1 MASIRVALAQLNFR
15 VGDFKTNV
23 ALIADA
29 YERAVEEQADVVVYS
44 ELAVCGYPPEDLL
57 LKQQFLDDARAA
69 VEEIAANTSNT
80 VAVVG
85 FPEVEGECLYNSAA
99 ICYQGNIKG
108 IYRKQLLP
116 NYSVFDEKRYFTPG
130 ASAGPIIKIGS
141 ANIGVSICEDLWFDE
156 GPLDDQVSSG
166 VGLAISLNASPYQR
180 GKDSDRASTVIER
193 VSRHEIPVVYVNQV
207 GGQDELIFDGSSF
220 VADSRGELVARLPQ
234 FEEMV
239 HLVDLEVEVS
249 DCGELPVIVASPSQ
263 ESKNLIPEMSVSKE
277 EEEETAEVWKALV
290 LATRDY
296 VNKNGFDEVVIG
308 LSGGV
313 DSSLVAAIAV
323 DALGSGRV
331 HGVSMPSRY
340 SSQGSK
346 DDAAELA
353 KNFNIDFETIPIE
366 PGYTALTN
374 MLEPVF
380 EGHQSD
386 LTEENLQSRLR
397 GILLMAMSNKKGWLV
412 LTTGNKSETSV
423 GYSTLYGDTAGGF
436 AVIKDCP
443 KLLVYE
449 LCRWRNKQTS
459 SGWIPEASITKPP
472 SAELR
477 PDQTDDQSL
486 PPYEVLDPLL
496 EAYVE
501 RDKTAG
507 ELISLGYDPEIVKR
521 ITGLVDLAEY
531 KRRQSPPGP
540 RISTKAFGKDRRL
553 PITNRYR

>member
-15 VGDFKTNV
+15 VGDFETNV
-23 ALIADA
+23 ELISEA
-29 YERAVEEQADVVVYS
+29 YERAVEQQADLVVYS

-57 LKQQFLDDARAA
+57 LKQQFLDDARSA
-69 VEEIAANTSNT
+69 VEQIAAKTSNT

-85 FPEVEGECLYNSAA
+85 FPELESDCLYNSAA
-99 ICYQGNIKG
+99 ICYQGSVKG

-130 ASAGPIIKIGS
+130 ASAGPIIEIAGV
-141 ANIGVSICEDLWFDE
+141 NIGVSICEDLWFDE
-156 GPLDDQVSSG
+156 GPIDDQVSSG
-166 VGLAISLNASPYQR
+166 IGLVISLNASPYQR
-180 GKDSDRASTVIER
+180 GKDLDRASTVIER
-193 VSRHEIPVVYVNQV
+193 VTRHKIPVVYVNQV

-220 VADSRGELVARLPQ
+220 VADSRGQLVARLPQ
-234 FEEMV
+234 FEEMIHV
-239 HLVDLEVEVS
+239 VDLEVEDS

-263 ESKNLIPEMSVSKE
+263 EPKNLIPEMSVSK

-366 PGYTALTN
+366 SGYSALTN

-386 LTEENLQSRLR
+386 LTEENLQSRIR

-459 SGWIPEASITKPP
+459 SAWIPEASITKPP

>member
-15 VGDFKTNV
+15 VGDFETNV
-23 ALIADA
+23 ELISEA
-29 YERAVEEQADVVVYS
+29 YERAVEQQADLVVYS

-69 VEEIAANTSNT
+69 VEQIAAKTSNT

-85 FPEVEGECLYNSAA
+85 FPELESHCLYNSAA
-99 ICYQGNIKG
+99 ICYQGSVKG

-130 ASAGPIIKIGS
+130 ASAGPIIEIAGV
-141 ANIGVSICEDLWFDE
+141 NIGVSICEDLWFDE
-156 GPLDDQVSSG
+156 GPIDDQVSSG
-166 VGLAISLNASPYQR
+166 IGLVISLNASPYQR
-180 GKDSDRASTVIER
+180 GKDLDRASTVIER
-193 VSRHEIPVVYVNQV
+193 VTRHKIPVVYVNQV

-220 VADSRGELVARLPQ
+220 VADSRGQLVARLPQ
-234 FEEMV
+234 FEEMIHV
-239 HLVDLEVEVS
+239 VDLEVEDS

-263 ESKNLIPEMSVSKE
+263 EPKNLIPEMSVSK

-366 PGYTALTN
+366 SGYTALTN

-386 LTEENLQSRLR
+386 LTEENLQSRIR

>member
-1 MASIRVALAQLNFR
+1 MASIRVALAQLNFCL
-15 VGDFKTNV
+15 GDFESNV
-23 ALIADA
+23 ASITEA
-29 YERAVEEQADVVVYS
+29 YDRALEREADVVVFS

-57 LKQQFLDDARAA
+57 LKQRFLEDACAA
-69 VEEIAANTSNT
+69 LEDVAAHTSNA

-85 FPEVEGECLYNSAA
+85 FPEQDGERIYNSAA
-99 ICYQGNIKG
+99 VCHQGAVTG

-130 ASAGPIIKIGS
+130 VSAGPIFQI
-141 ANIGVSICEDLWFDE
+141 AGVMVGISICEDQWFDE
-156 GPLDDQVSSG
+156 GPLNDQIASG

-180 GKDSDRASTVIER
+180 GKDAARASTVIER
-193 VSRHEIPVVYVNQV
+193 VTSHKIPVVYVNQV

-220 VADSRGELVARLPQ
+220 VANSEGELIARLPQ
-234 FEEMV
+234 FEEAV
-239 HLVDLEVEVS
+239 QIVDLDVDECDS
-249 DCGELPVIVASPSQ
+249 GELPVIVT
-263 ESKNLIPEMSVSKE
+263 SKKQKKKGEIAEPVVAEVDDPI
-277 EEEETAEVWKALV
+277 AEVWNALV

-296 VNKNGFDEVVIG
+296 VNKNGFSEVVIG

-323 DALGSGRV
+323 DALGPERV

-340 SSQGSK
+340 SSQGSE

-353 KNFNIDFETIPIE
+353 RNFGIDFQTIPIE
-366 PGYTALTN
+366 AGYTALTD
-374 MLEPVF
+374 MLESVF
-380 EGHQSD
+380 RGHSAD

-449 LCRWRNKQTS
+449 LCRWRNTQTTS
-459 SGWIPEASITKPP
+459 PWIPEASITKPP

-486 PPYEVLDPLL
+486 PPYELLDPLL

-501 RDKTAG
+501 QDRSAA
-507 ELISLGYDPEIVKR
+507 ELVAEGYDPEIVQQ
-521 ITGLVDLAEY
+521 ITRLVDLAEY

-540 RISTKAFGKDRRL
+540 RISMKAFGKDRRL

>member
-15 VGDFKTNV
+15 VGDFETNV
-23 ALIADA
+23 ELISEA
-29 YERAVEEQADVVVYS
+29 YERAVEQQADLVVYS

-69 VEEIAANTSNT
+69 VDQIAARTSNA

-85 FPEVEGECLYNSAA
+85 FPELESDCLYNSAA
-99 ICYQGNIKG
+99 ICYQGSVKG

-130 ASAGPIIKIGS
+130 ASAGPIIEIAGV
-141 ANIGVSICEDLWFDE
+141 NIGVSICEDLWFDE

-166 VGLAISLNASPYQR
+166 IGLVISLNASPYQR

-193 VSRHEIPVVYVNQV
+193 VTRHKIPVVYVNQV

-220 VADSRGELVARLPQ
+220 VADSRGQLVARLPQ
-234 FEEMV
+234 FEEMIHV
-239 HLVDLEVEVS
+239 VDLEVEDS

-263 ESKNLIPEMSVSKE
+263 EPKNLIPEMSVSK

-366 PGYTALTN
+366 SGYTALTN

-386 LTEENLQSRLR
+386 LTEENLQSRIR

-459 SGWIPEASITKPP
+459 SAWIPEASITKPP

>member
-15 VGDFKTNV
+15 LGDFESNV
-23 ALIADA
+23 AAITEA
-29 YERAVEEQADVVVYS
+29 YDQSLEREADVVVYS

-57 LKQQFLDDARAA
+57 LKQRFLEDARSAL
-69 VEEIAANTSNT
+69 EDIAAHTSDA

-85 FPEVEGECLYNSAA
+85 FPEQEGQHIYNSAA
-99 ICYQGNIKG
+99 VCHRGAVKG
-108 IYRKQLLP
+108 VYRKQLLP

-130 ASAGPIIKIGS
+130 TSAGPIVQI
-141 ANIGVSICEDLWFDE
+141 AGVMVGISICEDQWFDE
-156 GPLDDQVSSG
+156 GPLNDQTSSG
-166 VGLAISLNASPYQR
+166 VGLSISLNASPYQR
-180 GKDSDRASTVIER
+180 GKDAARASTVIER
-193 VSRHEIPVVYVNQV
+193 VTSHKIPVVYVNQV

-220 VADSRGELVARLPQ
+220 VANSEGELVARLPQ
-234 FEEMV
+234 FEEAV
-239 HLVDLEVEVS
+239 QLVDLDIDESSV
-249 DCGELPVIVASPSQ
+249 DGLPVIVTSTEQKTKGAIAEPVVV
-263 ESKNLIPEMSVSKE
+263 EGDEAI
-277 EEEETAEVWKALV
+277 AEVWNALV

-296 VNKNGFDEVVIG
+296 VNKNGFSEVVVG

-323 DALGSGRV
+323 DALGPERV

-340 SSQGSK
+340 SSQGSE

-353 KNFNIDFETIPIE
+353 RNFGIDFQTIPIE
-366 PGYTALTN
+366 AGYTALTN

-380 EGHQSD
+380 SGHSPD

-449 LCRWRNKQTS
+449 LCRWRNGQTAS
-459 SGWIPEASITKPP
+459 SWIPEASISKPP

-486 PPYEVLDPLL
+486 PPYELLDPLL

-501 RDKTAG
+501 QDRSAA
-507 ELISLGYDPEIVKR
+507 ELVAEGYDPEIVEQ
-521 ITGLVDLAEY
+521 ITRLVDLAEY

-540 RISTKAFGKDRRL
+540 RISAKAFGKDRRL

>member
-15 VGDFKTNV
+15 VGDFETNV
-23 ALIADA
+23 ELISEA
-29 YERAVEEQADVVVYS
+29 YERAVEQQADLVVYS

-69 VEEIAANTSNT
+69 VDQIAARTSNA

-85 FPEVEGECLYNSAA
+85 FPELEGDCLYNSAA
-99 ICYQGNIKG
+99 ICYQGSVKG

-130 ASAGPIIKIGS
+130 ASAGPIIEIAGV
-141 ANIGVSICEDLWFDE
+141 NIGVSICEDLWFDE
-156 GPLDDQVSSG
+156 GPIDDQVSSG
-166 VGLAISLNASPYQR
+166 IGLVISLNASPYQR
-180 GKDSDRASTVIER
+180 GKDLDRASTVIER
-193 VSRHEIPVVYVNQV
+193 VTRHKIPVVYVNQV

-220 VADSRGELVARLPQ
+220 VADSRGQLVARLPQ
-234 FEEMV
+234 FEEMIHV
-239 HLVDLEVEVS
+239 VDLEVEDS

-263 ESKNLIPEMSVSKE
+263 EPKNLIPEMSVSK

>member
-1 MASIRVALAQLNFR
+1 MASIRVALAQLNFCL
-15 VGDFKTNV
+15 GDFESNV
-23 ALIADA
+23 ASITEA
-29 YERAVEEQADVVVYS
+29 YDRALEREADVVVFS

-57 LKQQFLDDARAA
+57 LKQRFLEDARSALEDVAA
-69 VEEIAANTSNT
+69 HTSNA

-85 FPEVEGECLYNSAA
+85 FPEQDGERIYNSAA
-99 ICYQGNIKG
+99 VCHQGAVTG

-130 ASAGPIIKIGS
+130 VSAGPIFQI
-141 ANIGVSICEDLWFDE
+141 AGVMVGISICEDQWFDE
-156 GPLDDQVSSG
+156 GPLNDQIASG

-180 GKDSDRASTVIER
+180 GKDAARASTVIER
-193 VSRHEIPVVYVNQV
+193 VTSHKIPVVYVNQV

-220 VADSRGELVARLPQ
+220 VANSEGELIARLPQ
-234 FEEMV
+234 FEEAV
-239 HLVDLEVEVS
+239 QIVDLDVDECDS
-249 DCGELPVIVASPSQ
+249 GELPVIVT
-263 ESKNLIPEMSVSKE
+263 SKKQKKKGEIAEPVVAEVDDPI
-277 EEEETAEVWKALV
+277 AEVWNALV

-296 VNKNGFDEVVIG
+296 VNKNGFSEVVIG

-323 DALGSGRV
+323 DALGPERV
-331 HGVSMPSRY
+331 HGVSMASRY
-340 SSQGSK
+340 SSQGSE

-353 KNFNIDFETIPIE
+353 RNFGSDFQTIPIE
-366 PGYTALTN
+366 AGYTALTD
-374 MLEPVF
+374 MLESVF
-380 EGHQSD
+380 RGHSAD

-449 LCRWRNKQTS
+449 LCRWRNTQTTS
-459 SGWIPEASITKPP
+459 PWIPEASITKPP

-486 PPYEVLDPLL
+486 PPYELLDPLL

-501 RDKTAG
+501 QDRSAA
-507 ELISLGYDPEIVKR
+507 ELVAEGYDPEIVQQ
-521 ITGLVDLAEY
+521 ITRLVDLAEY

-540 RISTKAFGKDRRL
+540 RISMKAFGKDRRL

>member
-1 MASIRVALAQLNFR
+1 MASIRVALAQLNFCL
-15 VGDFKTNV
+15 GDFESNV
-23 ALIADA
+23 ASITEA
-29 YERAVEEQADVVVYS
+29 YDRALEREADVVVFS

-57 LKQQFLDDARAA
+57 LKQRFLEDARSALEDVAA
-69 VEEIAANTSNT
+69 HTSNA

-85 FPEVEGECLYNSAA
+85 FPEQDGERIYNSAA
-99 ICYQGNIKG
+99 VCHQGAVTG

-130 ASAGPIIKIGS
+130 VSAGPIFQI
-141 ANIGVSICEDLWFDE
+141 AGVMVGISICEDQWFDE
-156 GPLDDQVSSG
+156 GPLNDQIASG

-180 GKDSDRASTVIER
+180 GKDAARASTVIER
-193 VSRHEIPVVYVNQV
+193 VTSHKIPVVYVNQV

-220 VADSRGELVARLPQ
+220 VANSEGELIARLPQ
-234 FEEMV
+234 FEEAV
-239 HLVDLEVEVS
+239 QIVDLDVDECDS
-249 DCGELPVIVASPSQ
+249 GELPVIVT
-263 ESKNLIPEMSVSKE
+263 SKKQKKKGEIAEPVVAEVDDPI
-277 EEEETAEVWKALV
+277 AEVWNALV

-296 VNKNGFDEVVIG
+296 VNKNGFSEVVIG

-323 DALGSGRV
+323 DALGPERV

-340 SSQGSK
+340 SSQGSE

-353 KNFNIDFETIPIE
+353 RNFGIDFQTIPIE
-366 PGYTALTN
+366 AGYTALTD
-374 MLEPVF
+374 MLESVF
-380 EGHQSD
+380 RGHSAD

-449 LCRWRNKQTS
+449 LCRWRNTQTTS
-459 SGWIPEASITKPP
+459 PWIPEASITKPP

-486 PPYEVLDPLL
+486 PPYELLDPLL

-501 RDKTAG
+501 QDRSAA
-507 ELISLGYDPEIVKR
+507 ELVAEGYEPEIVQQ
-521 ITGLVDLAEY
+521 ITRLVDLAEY

-540 RISTKAFGKDRRL
+540 RISMKAFGKDRRL

>member
-15 VGDFKTNV
+15 VGDFETNV
-23 ALIADA
+23 ELISEA
-29 YERAVEEQADVVVYS
+29 YERAVEQQADLVVYS

-69 VEEIAANTSNT
+69 VDQIAARTSNA

-85 FPEVEGECLYNSAA
+85 FPELESDCLYNSAA
-99 ICYQGNIKG
+99 ICYQGSVKG

-130 ASAGPIIKIGS
+130 ASAGPIIEIAGV
-141 ANIGVSICEDLWFDE
+141 NIGVSICEDLWFDE
-156 GPLDDQVSSG
+156 GPIDDQVSSG
-166 VGLAISLNASPYQR
+166 IGLVISLNASPYQR

-193 VSRHEIPVVYVNQV
+193 VTRHKIPVVYVNQV

-220 VADSRGELVARLPQ
+220 VADSRGQLVARLPQ
-234 FEEMV
+234 FEEMIHV
-239 HLVDLEVEVS
+239 VDLEVEDS

-263 ESKNLIPEMSVSKE
+263 EPKNLIPEMSVSK

-366 PGYTALTN
+366 SGYSALTN

-386 LTEENLQSRLR
+386 LTEENLQSRIR

>member
-1 MASIRVALAQLNFR
+1 MASIRVALAQLNFCL
-15 VGDFKTNV
+15 GDFESNV
-23 ALIADA
+23 ASITEA
-29 YERAVEEQADVVVYS
+29 YDRALEREADVVVFS

-57 LKQQFLDDARAA
+57 LKQRFLEDACAA
-69 VEEIAANTSNT
+69 LEDVAAHTSNA

-85 FPEVEGECLYNSAA
+85 FPEQDGDRIYNSAA
-99 ICYQGNIKG
+99 VCHQGAVTG

-130 ASAGPIIKIGS
+130 VSAGPIFQI
-141 ANIGVSICEDLWFDE
+141 AGVMVGISICEDQWFDE
-156 GPLDDQVSSG
+156 GPLNDQIASG

-180 GKDSDRASTVIER
+180 GKDAARASTVIER
-193 VSRHEIPVVYVNQV
+193 VTSHKIPVVYVNQV

-220 VADSRGELVARLPQ
+220 VANSEGELIARLPQ
-234 FEEMV
+234 FEEAV
-239 HLVDLEVEVS
+239 QIVDLDVDECDS
-249 DCGELPVIVASPSQ
+249 GELPVIVT
-263 ESKNLIPEMSVSKE
+263 SKKQKKKGEIAEPVVAEVDDPI
-277 EEEETAEVWKALV
+277 AEVWNALV

-296 VNKNGFDEVVIG
+296 VNKNGFSEVVIG

-323 DALGSGRV
+323 DALGPERV

-340 SSQGSK
+340 SSQGSE

-353 KNFNIDFETIPIE
+353 RNFGIDFQTIPIE
-366 PGYTALTN
+366 AGYTALTD
-374 MLEPVF
+374 MLESVF
-380 EGHQSD
+380 RGHSAD

-449 LCRWRNKQTS
+449 LCRWRNTQTTS
-459 SGWIPEASITKPP
+459 PWIPEASITKPP

-486 PPYEVLDPLL
+486 PPYELLDPLL

-501 RDKTAG
+501 QDRSAA
-507 ELISLGYDPEIVKR
+507 ELVAEGYDPEIVQQ
-521 ITGLVDLAEY
+521 ITRLVDLAEY

-540 RISTKAFGKDRRL
+540 RISMKAFGKDRRL

>member
-1 MASIRVALAQLNFR
+1 MASIRVALAQLNFCL
-15 VGDFKTNV
+15 GDFESNV
-23 ALIADA
+23 ASITEA
-29 YERAVEEQADVVVYS
+29 YDRALEREADVVVFS

-57 LKQQFLDDARAA
+57 LKQRFLADARAA
-69 VEEIAANTSNT
+69 LEDVAAHTSNA

-85 FPEVEGECLYNSAA
+85 FPEQDGERIYNSAA
-99 ICYQGNIKG
+99 VCHQGAVTG

-130 ASAGPIIKIGS
+130 VSAGPIFQI
-141 ANIGVSICEDLWFDE
+141 AGVMVGISICEDQWFDE
-156 GPLDDQVSSG
+156 GPLNDQIASG

-180 GKDSDRASTVIER
+180 GKDAARASTVIER
-193 VSRHEIPVVYVNQV
+193 VTSHKIPVVYVNQV

-220 VADSRGELVARLPQ
+220 VANSEGELIARLPQ
-234 FEEMV
+234 FEEAV
-239 HLVDLEVEVS
+239 QIVDLDVDECDS
-249 DCGELPVIVASPSQ
+249 GELPVIVT
-263 ESKNLIPEMSVSKE
+263 SKKQKKKGEIAEPVVAEVDDPI
-277 EEEETAEVWKALV
+277 AEVWNALV

-296 VNKNGFDEVVIG
+296 VNKNGFSEVVIG

-323 DALGSGRV
+323 DALGPERV

-340 SSQGSK
+340 SSQGSE

-353 KNFNIDFETIPIE
+353 RNFGIDFQTIPIE
-366 PGYTALTN
+366 AGYTALTD
-374 MLEPVF
+374 MLESGF
-380 EGHQSD
+380 RGHSAD

-449 LCRWRNKQTS
+449 LCRWRNTQTTS
-459 SGWIPEASITKPP
+459 PWIPEASITKPP

-486 PPYEVLDPLL
+486 PPYELLDPLL

-501 RDKTAG
+501 QDRSAA
-507 ELISLGYDPEIVKR
+507 ELVAEGYDPEIVQQ
-521 ITGLVDLAEY
+521 ITRLVDLAEY

-540 RISTKAFGKDRRL
+540 RISMKAFGKDRRL

>member
-15 VGDFKTNV
+15 LGDFDSNV
-23 ALIADA
+23 ASITEA
-29 YERAVEEQADVVVYS
+29 YDQSLEREADVVVFS

-57 LKQQFLDDARAA
+57 LKQRFLEDARAA
-69 VEEIAANTSNT
+69 LEDIAARTSDA

-85 FPEVEGECLYNSAA
+85 FPEQEGQHIYNSAA
-99 ICYQGNIKG
+99 VCHQGAVKG

-116 NYSVFDEKRYFTPG
+116 NYSVFDEKRYFSPG
-130 ASAGPIIKIGS
+130 TSAGPIVQI
-141 ANIGVSICEDLWFDE
+141 AGVMVGISICEDQWFDE
-156 GPLDDQVSSG
+156 GPLNDQITSG

-180 GKDSDRASTVIER
+180 GKDADRASTIIER
-193 VSRHEIPVVYVNQV
+193 VTSHKIPVVYVNQV

-220 VADSRGELVARLPQ
+220 VANSQGELVARLPQ
-234 FEEMV
+234 FEEAV
-239 HLVDLEVEVS
+239 QLVDLDVDECSS
-249 DCGELPVIVASPSQ
+249 DGLPVIVTSTKQKTKSAIAEPVVV
-263 ESKNLIPEMSVSKE
+263 EGD
-277 EEEETAEVWKALV
+277 ETIAEVWNALV

-296 VNKNGFDEVVIG
+296 VNKNGFSEVVIG

-323 DALGSGRV
+323 DALGPERV

-340 SSQGSK
+340 SSRGSE

-353 KNFNIDFETIPIE
+353 GNFGIDFQTIPIE
-366 PGYTALTN
+366 AGYAALTS

-380 EGHQSD
+380 RGHSPD

-436 AVIKDCP
+436 AVLKDCP

-449 LCRWRNKQTS
+449 LCRWRNSQTTS
-459 SGWIPEASITKPP
+459 SWIPEASISKPP

-486 PPYEVLDPLL
+486 PPYELLDPLL

-501 RDKTAG
+501 QDRSAA
-507 ELISLGYDPEIVKR
+507 ELVAEGYDPEIVEQ
-521 ITGLVDLAEY
+521 ITRLVDLAEY

-540 RISTKAFGKDRRL
+540 RISAKAFGKDRRL

>member
-15 VGDFKTNV
+15 VGDFETNV
-23 ALIADA
+23 ELISEA
-29 YERAVEEQADVVVYS
+29 YERAVEQQADLVVYS

-57 LKQQFLDDARAA
+57 LKQQFLDDARSA
-69 VEEIAANTSNT
+69 VEQIAAKTSNT

-85 FPEVEGECLYNSAA
+85 FPELESDCLYNSAA
-99 ICYQGNIKG
+99 ICYQGSVKG

-130 ASAGPIIKIGS
+130 ASAGPIIEIAGV
-141 ANIGVSICEDLWFDE
+141 NIGVSICEDLWFDE
-156 GPLDDQVSSG
+156 GPIDDQVSSG
-166 VGLAISLNASPYQR
+166 IGLVISLNASPYQR
-180 GKDSDRASTVIER
+180 GKDLDRASTVIER
-193 VSRHEIPVVYVNQV
+193 VTRHKIPVVYVNQV

-220 VADSRGELVARLPQ
+220 VADSRGQLVARLPQ
-234 FEEMV
+234 FEEMIHV
-239 HLVDLEVEVS
+239 VDLEVEDS

-263 ESKNLIPEMSVSKE
+263 EPKNLIPEMSVSK

-459 SGWIPEASITKPP
+459 SAWIPEASITKPP

>member
-15 VGDFKTNV
+15 VGDFETNV
-23 ALIADA
+23 ELISEA
-29 YERAVEEQADVVVYS
+29 YERAVEQQADLVVYS

-57 LKQQFLDDARAA
+57 LKQQFLDDARSA
-69 VEEIAANTSNT
+69 VEQIAAKTSNT

-85 FPEVEGECLYNSAA
+85 FPELESDCLYNSAA
-99 ICYQGNIKG
+99 ICYQGSVKG

-130 ASAGPIIKIGS
+130 ASAGPIIEIAGV
-141 ANIGVSICEDLWFDE
+141 NIGVSICEDLWFDE
-156 GPLDDQVSSG
+156 GPIDDQVSSG
-166 VGLAISLNASPYQR
+166 IGLVISLNASPYQR

-193 VSRHEIPVVYVNQV
+193 VTRHKIPVVYVNQV

-220 VADSRGELVARLPQ
+220 VADSRGQLVARLPQ
-234 FEEMV
+234 FEEMIHV
-239 HLVDLEVEVS
+239 VDLEVEDS

-263 ESKNLIPEMSVSKE
+263 EPKNLIPEMSVSK

-366 PGYTALTN
+366 SGYTALTN

>member
-1 MASIRVALAQLNFR
+1 MASIRVALAQLNFCL
-15 VGDFKTNV
+15 GDFESNV
-23 ALIADA
+23 ASITEA
-29 YERAVEEQADVVVYS
+29 YDRALEREADVVVFS

-57 LKQQFLDDARAA
+57 LKQRFLEDARSALEDVAA
-69 VEEIAANTSNT
+69 HTSNA

-85 FPEVEGECLYNSAA
+85 FPEQDGERIYNSAA
-99 ICYQGNIKG
+99 VCHQGAVTG

-130 ASAGPIIKIGS
+130 VSAGPIFQI
-141 ANIGVSICEDLWFDE
+141 AGVMVGISICEDQWFDE
-156 GPLDDQVSSG
+156 GPLNDQIASG

-180 GKDSDRASTVIER
+180 GKDAARASTVIER
-193 VSRHEIPVVYVNQV
+193 VTSHKIPVVYVNQV

-220 VADSRGELVARLPQ
+220 VANSEGELIARLPQ
-234 FEEMV
+234 FEEAV
-239 HLVDLEVEVS
+239 QIVDLDVDECDS
-249 DCGELPVIVASPSQ
+249 GELPVIVT
-263 ESKNLIPEMSVSKE
+263 SKKQKKKGEIAEPVVAEVDDPI
-277 EEEETAEVWKALV
+277 AEVWNALV

-296 VNKNGFDEVVIG
+296 VNKNGFSEVVIG

-323 DALGSGRV
+323 DALGPERV

-340 SSQGSK
+340 SSQGSE

-353 KNFNIDFETIPIE
+353 RNFGIDFQTIPIE
-366 PGYTALTN
+366 AGYTALTD
-374 MLEPVF
+374 MLESVF
-380 EGHQSD
+380 RGHSAD

-449 LCRWRNKQTS
+449 LCRWRNTQTTS
-459 SGWIPEASITKPP
+459 LWIPEASITKPP

-477 PDQTDDQSL
+477 PDQTDDHSL
-486 PPYEVLDPLL
+486 PPYELLDPLL

-501 RDKTAG
+501 QDRSAA
-507 ELISLGYDPEIVKR
+507 ELVAEGYDPEIVQQ
-521 ITGLVDLAEY
+521 ITRLVDLAEY

-540 RISTKAFGKDRRL
+540 RISMKAFGKDRRL

>member
-15 VGDFKTNV
+15 LGDFDSNV
-23 ALIADA
+23 ASITEA
-29 YERAVEEQADVVVYS
+29 YDQSLEREADVVVFS

-57 LKQQFLDDARAA
+57 LKQRFLEDARAA
-69 VEEIAANTSNT
+69 LEDIAARTSDA

-85 FPEVEGECLYNSAA
+85 FPEQEGRDIYNSAA
-99 ICYQGNIKG
+99 VCHQGAVKG

-116 NYSVFDEKRYFTPG
+116 NYSVFDEKRYFSPG
-130 ASAGPIIKIGS
+130 TSAGPIVQI
-141 ANIGVSICEDLWFDE
+141 AGVMVGISICEDQWFDE
-156 GPLDDQVSSG
+156 GPLNDQITSG

-180 GKDSDRASTVIER
+180 GKDADRASTIIER
-193 VSRHEIPVVYVNQV
+193 VTSHKIPVVYVNQV

-220 VADSRGELVARLPQ
+220 VANSQGELVARLPQ
-234 FEEMV
+234 FEEAV
-239 HLVDLEVEVS
+239 QLVDLDVDECSS
-249 DCGELPVIVASPSQ
+249 DGLPVIVTSTKQKTKSA
-263 ESKNLIPEMSVSKE
+263 IPEPVVVE
-277 EEEETAEVWKALV
+277 GDETIAEVWNALV

-296 VNKNGFDEVVIG
+296 VNKNGFSEVVIG

-323 DALGSGRV
+323 DALGPERV

-340 SSQGSK
+340 SSRGSE

-353 KNFNIDFETIPIE
+353 GNFGIDFQTIPIE
-366 PGYTALTN
+366 AGYAALTS

-380 EGHQSD
+380 RGHSPD

-436 AVIKDCP
+436 AVLKDCP

-449 LCRWRNKQTS
+449 LCRWRNSQTTS
-459 SGWIPEASITKPP
+459 SWIPEASISKPP

-486 PPYEVLDPLL
+486 PPYELLDPLL

-501 RDKTAG
+501 QDRSAA
-507 ELISLGYDPEIVKR
+507 ELVAEGYDPEIVEQ
-521 ITGLVDLAEY
+521 ITRLVDLAEY

-540 RISTKAFGKDRRL
+540 RISAKAFGKDRRL

>member
-15 VGDFKTNV
+15 VGDFETNV
-23 ALIADA
+23 ELISEA
-29 YERAVEEQADVVVYS
+29 YERAVEQQADLVVYS
-44 ELAVCGYPPEDLL
+44 ELAVCGYPPEDLM

-69 VEEIAANTSNT
+69 VDQIAARTSNA

-85 FPEVEGECLYNSAA
+85 FPELESDCLYNSAD
-99 ICYQGNIKG
+99 ICYQGSVKG

-130 ASAGPIIKIGS
+130 ASAGPIIEIAGV
-141 ANIGVSICEDLWFDE
+141 NIGVSICEDLWFDE
-156 GPLDDQVSSG
+156 GPIDDQVSSG
-166 VGLAISLNASPYQR
+166 IGLVISLNASPYQR
-180 GKDSDRASTVIER
+180 GKDLDRASTVIER
-193 VSRHEIPVVYVNQV
+193 VTRHKIPVVYVNQV

-220 VADSRGELVARLPQ
+220 VADSRGQLVARLPQ
-234 FEEMV
+234 FEEMIHV
-239 HLVDLEVEVS
+239 VDLEVEDS

-263 ESKNLIPEMSVSKE
+263 EPKNLIPEMSVSK

-459 SGWIPEASITKPP
+459 SAWIPEASITKPP

>member
-1 MASIRVALAQLNFR
+1 MASIRVALAQLNFCL
-15 VGDFKTNV
+15 GDFESNV
-23 ALIADA
+23 ASITEA
-29 YERAVEEQADVVVYS
+29 YDRALEREADVVVFS

-57 LKQQFLDDARAA
+57 LKQRFLADARAA
-69 VEEIAANTSNT
+69 LEDVAAHTSNA

-85 FPEVEGECLYNSAA
+85 FPEQDGERIYNSAA
-99 ICYQGNIKG
+99 VCHQGAVTG

-130 ASAGPIIKIGS
+130 VSAGPIFQI
-141 ANIGVSICEDLWFDE
+141 AGVMVGISICEDQWFDE
-156 GPLDDQVSSG
+156 GPLNDQIASG

-180 GKDSDRASTVIER
+180 GKDAARASTVIER
-193 VSRHEIPVVYVNQV
+193 VTSHKIPVVYVNQV

-220 VADSRGELVARLPQ
+220 VANSEGELIARLPQ
-234 FEEMV
+234 FEEAV
-239 HLVDLEVEVS
+239 QIVDLDVDEFDS
-249 DCGELPVIVASPSQ
+249 GELSVIVT
-263 ESKNLIPEMSVSKE
+263 SKKQKKKGEIAEPVVAEVDDPI
-277 EEEETAEVWKALV
+277 AEVWNALV

-296 VNKNGFDEVVIG
+296 VNKNGFSEVVIG

-323 DALGSGRV
+323 DALGPERV

-340 SSQGSK
+340 SSQGSE

-353 KNFNIDFETIPIE
+353 RNFGIDFQTIPIE
-366 PGYTALTN
+366 AGYTALTD
-374 MLEPVF
+374 MLESVF
-380 EGHQSD
+380 RGHSAD

-449 LCRWRNKQTS
+449 LCRWRNTQTTS
-459 SGWIPEASITKPP
+459 PWIPEASITKPP

-486 PPYEVLDPLL
+486 PPYELLDPLL

-501 RDKTAG
+501 QDRSAA
-507 ELISLGYDPEIVKR
+507 ELVAEGYDPEIVQQ
-521 ITGLVDLAEY
+521 ITRLVDLAEY

-540 RISTKAFGKDRRL
+540 RISMKAFGKDRRL

>member
-15 VGDFKTNV
+15 VGDFETNV
-23 ALIADA
+23 ELISEA
-29 YERAVEEQADVVVYS
+29 YERAVEQQGDLVVYS

-57 LKQQFLDDARAA
+57 LKQQFLDDARSA
-69 VEEIAANTSNT
+69 VEQIAAKTSNT

-85 FPEVEGECLYNSAA
+85 FPELESDCLYNSAA
-99 ICYQGNIKG
+99 ICYQGSVKG

-130 ASAGPIIKIGS
+130 ASAGPIIEIAGV
-141 ANIGVSICEDLWFDE
+141 NIGVSICEDLWFDE

-166 VGLAISLNASPYQR
+166 IGLVISLNASPYQR

-193 VSRHEIPVVYVNQV
+193 VTRHKIPVVYVNQV

-220 VADSRGELVARLPQ
+220 VADSRGQLVARLPQ
-234 FEEMV
+234 FEEMIHV
-239 HLVDLEVEVS
+239 VDLEVEDS

-263 ESKNLIPEMSVSKE
+263 EPKNLIPEMSVSK

-366 PGYTALTN
+366 SGYTALTN

-386 LTEENLQSRLR
+386 LTEENLQSRIR

-459 SGWIPEASITKPP
+459 SAWIPEASITKPP

>member
-1 MASIRVALAQLNFR
+1 MASIRVALAQLNFCL
-15 VGDFKTNV
+15 GDFESNV
-23 ALIADA
+23 ASITEA
-29 YERAVEEQADVVVYS
+29 YDRALEREADVVVFS

-57 LKQQFLDDARAA
+57 LKQRFLEDACAA
-69 VEEIAANTSNT
+69 LEDVAAHTSNA

-85 FPEVEGECLYNSAA
+85 FPEQDGERIYNSAA
-99 ICYQGNIKG
+99 VCHQGAVTG

-130 ASAGPIIKIGS
+130 VSAGPIFQI
-141 ANIGVSICEDLWFDE
+141 AGVMVGISICEDQWFDE
-156 GPLDDQVSSG
+156 GPLNDQIASG

-180 GKDSDRASTVIER
+180 GKDAARASTVIER
-193 VSRHEIPVVYVNQV
+193 VTSHKIPVVYVNQV

-220 VADSRGELVARLPQ
+220 VANSEGELIARLPQ
-234 FEEMV
+234 FEEAV
-239 HLVDLEVEVS
+239 QIVDLDVDECDS
-249 DCGELPVIVASPSQ
+249 GELPVIVT
-263 ESKNLIPEMSVSKE
+263 SKKQKKKGEIAEPVVAEVDDPI
-277 EEEETAEVWKALV
+277 AEVWNALV

-296 VNKNGFDEVVIG
+296 VNKNGFSEVVIG

-323 DALGSGRV
+323 DALGPERV

-340 SSQGSK
+340 SSQGSE

-353 KNFNIDFETIPIE
+353 RNFGIDFQTIPIE
-366 PGYTALTN
+366 AGYTALTD
-374 MLEPVF
+374 MLESVF
-380 EGHQSD
+380 RGHSAD

-449 LCRWRNKQTS
+449 LCRWRNTQTTS
-459 SGWIPEASITKPP
+459 PWIPEASITKPP

-486 PPYEVLDPLL
+486 PPYELLDPLL

-501 RDKTAG
+501 QDRSAA
-507 ELISLGYDPEIVKR
+507 ELVAEGYDPEIVQQ
-521 ITGLVDLAEY
+521 ITRLVDLAEY

-540 RISTKAFGKDRRL
+540 RISMKASGKDRRL

>member
-15 VGDFKTNV
+15 VGDFETNV
-23 ALIADA
+23 ELISEA
-29 YERAVEEQADVVVYS
+29 YERAVEQQADLVVYS

-57 LKQQFLDDARAA
+57 LKQQFLDDARFA
-69 VEEIAANTSNT
+69 VEQIAAKTSNT

-85 FPEVEGECLYNSAA
+85 FPELESDCLYNSAA
-99 ICYQGNIKG
+99 ICYQGSVKG

-130 ASAGPIIKIGS
+130 ASAGPIIEIAGV
-141 ANIGVSICEDLWFDE
+141 NIGVSICEDLWFDE
-156 GPLDDQVSSG
+156 GPIDDQVSSG
-166 VGLAISLNASPYQR
+166 IGLVISLNASPYQR

-193 VSRHEIPVVYVNQV
+193 VTRHKIPVVYVNQV

-220 VADSRGELVARLPQ
+220 VADSRGQLVARLPQ
-234 FEEMV
+234 FEEMIHV
-239 HLVDLEVEVS
+239 VDLEVEDS

-263 ESKNLIPEMSVSKE
+263 EPKNLIPEMSVSK

-366 PGYTALTN
+366 SGYTALTN

-386 LTEENLQSRLR
+386 LTEENLQSRIR

-459 SGWIPEASITKPP
+459 SAWIPEASITKPP

>member
-1 MASIRVALAQLNFR
+1 MASIRVALAQLNFCL
-15 VGDFKTNV
+15 GDFESNV
-23 ALIADA
+23 ASITEA
-29 YERAVEEQADVVVYS
+29 YDRALEREADVVVFS

-57 LKQQFLDDARAA
+57 LKQRFLEDACAA
-69 VEEIAANTSNT
+69 LEDVAAHTSNA

-85 FPEVEGECLYNSAA
+85 FPEQDGERIYNSAA
-99 ICYQGNIKG
+99 VCHQGAVTG

-130 ASAGPIIKIGS
+130 VSAGPIFQI
-141 ANIGVSICEDLWFDE
+141 AGVMVGISICEDQWFDE
-156 GPLDDQVSSG
+156 GPLNDQIASG

-180 GKDSDRASTVIER
+180 GKDAARASTVIER
-193 VSRHEIPVVYVNQV
+193 VTSHKIPVVYVNQG

-220 VADSRGELVARLPQ
+220 VANSEGELIARLHQ
-234 FEEMV
+234 FEEAV
-239 HLVDLEVEVS
+239 QIVDLDVDECDS
-249 DCGELPVIVASPSQ
+249 GELPVIVT
-263 ESKNLIPEMSVSKE
+263 SKKQKKKGEIAEPVVAEVDDPI
-277 EEEETAEVWKALV
+277 AEVWNALV

-296 VNKNGFDEVVIG
+296 VNKNGFSEVVIG

-323 DALGSGRV
+323 DALGPERV

-340 SSQGSK
+340 SSQGSE

-353 KNFNIDFETIPIE
+353 RNFGIDFQTIPIE
-366 PGYTALTN
+366 AGYTALTD
-374 MLEPVF
+374 MLESVF
-380 EGHQSD
+380 RCHSAD

-449 LCRWRNKQTS
+449 LCRWRNTQTTS
-459 SGWIPEASITKPP
+459 PWIPEASITKPP

-486 PPYEVLDPLL
+486 PPYELLDPLL

-501 RDKTAG
+501 QDRSAA
-507 ELISLGYDPEIVKR
+507 ELVAEGYDPEIVQQ
-521 ITGLVDLAEY
+521 ITRLVDLAEY

-540 RISTKAFGKDRRL
+540 RISMKAFGKARRL

>member
-15 VGDFKTNV
+15 VGDFETNV
-23 ALIADA
+23 ELISEA
-29 YERAVEEQADVVVYS
+29 YERAVEQQADLVVYS

-57 LKQQFLDDARAA
+57 LKQQFLDDARSA
-69 VEEIAANTSNT
+69 VEQIAAKTSNT

-85 FPEVEGECLYNSAA
+85 FPELESDCLYNSAA
-99 ICYQGNIKG
+99 ICYQGSVKG

-130 ASAGPIIKIGS
+130 ASAGPIIEIAGV
-141 ANIGVSICEDLWFDE
+141 NIGVSICEDLWFDE
-156 GPLDDQVSSG
+156 GPIDDQVSSG
-166 VGLAISLNASPYQR
+166 IRLVISLNASPYQR

-193 VSRHEIPVVYVNQV
+193 VTRHKIPVVYVNQV

-220 VADSRGELVARLPQ
+220 VADSRGQLVARLPQ
-234 FEEMV
+234 FEEMIHV
-239 HLVDLEVEVS
+239 VDLEVEDS

-263 ESKNLIPEMSVSKE
+263 EPKNLIPEMSVSK

-386 LTEENLQSRLR
+386 LTEENLQSRIR

-459 SGWIPEASITKPP
+459 SAWIPEASITKPP

>member
-1 MASIRVALAQLNFR
+1 MASIRVALAQLNFCL
-15 VGDFKTNV
+15 GDFESNV
-23 ALIADA
+23 ASITEA
-29 YERAVEEQADVVVYS
+29 YDRALEREADVVVFS

-57 LKQQFLDDARAA
+57 LKQRFLEDACAA
-69 VEEIAANTSNT
+69 LEDVAAHTSNA

-85 FPEVEGECLYNSAA
+85 FPEQDGERIYNSAA
-99 ICYQGNIKG
+99 VCHQGAVTG

-130 ASAGPIIKIGS
+130 VSAGPIFQI
-141 ANIGVSICEDLWFDE
+141 AGVMVGISICEDQWFDE
-156 GPLDDQVSSG
+156 GPLNDQIASG

-180 GKDSDRASTVIER
+180 GKDAARASSVIER
-193 VSRHEIPVVYVNQV
+193 VTSHKIPVVYVNQV

-220 VADSRGELVARLPQ
+220 VANSEGELIARLPQ
-234 FEEMV
+234 FEEAV
-239 HLVDLEVEVS
+239 QIVDLDVDECGS
-249 DCGELPVIVASPSQ
+249 DELPVIVI
-263 ESKNLIPEMSVSKE
+263 SKKQKTKGEIE
-277 EEEETAEVWKALV
+277 EPVVAEADETIAEVWNALV

-296 VNKNGFDEVVIG
+296 VNKNGFSEVVIG

-323 DALGSGRV
+323 DALGPERV

-340 SSQGSK
+340 SSQGSE

-353 KNFNIDFETIPIE
+353 RNFGIDFQTIPIE
-366 PGYTALTN
+366 AGYTALTD
-374 MLEPVF
+374 MLESVF
-380 EGHQSD
+380 RGHSAD

-449 LCRWRNKQTS
+449 LCRWRNTQTTS
-459 SGWIPEASITKPP
+459 PWIPEASITKPP

-486 PPYEVLDPLL
+486 PPYELLDPLL

-501 RDKTAG
+501 QDRSAA
-507 ELISLGYDPEIVKR
+507 ELVAEGYDPEIVQQ
-521 ITGLVDLAEY
+521 ITRLVDLAEY

-540 RISTKAFGKDRRL
+540 RISMKAFGKDRRL

>member
-15 VGDFKTNV
+15 LGDFESNV
-23 ALIADA
+23 ASIIEA
-29 YERAVEEQADVVVYS
+29 YDQSLEREADVVVYS

-57 LKQQFLDDARAA
+57 LKQRFLEDARAA
-69 VEEIAANTSNT
+69 LEDIAAHTSDA

-85 FPEVEGECLYNSAA
+85 FPEQEGEHIYNSAA
-99 ICYQGNIKG
+99 VCHQGAVKG

-130 ASAGPIIKIGS
+130 TSAGPIVQI
-141 ANIGVSICEDLWFDE
+141 AGVMVGISICEDQWFDE
-156 GPLDDQVSSG
+156 GPLNDQISSG

-180 GKDSDRASTVIER
+180 GKDAARASTVIER
-193 VSRHEIPVVYVNQV
+193 VTSHEIPVVYVNQV

-220 VADSRGELVARLPQ
+220 VANSEGELVARLPQ
-234 FEEMV
+234 FEEAV
-239 HLVDLEVEVS
+239 QLVDLDVDESSV
-249 DCGELPVIVASPSQ
+249 DGLPVIVTSTGQKTKGAIAEPLVA
-263 ESKNLIPEMSVSKE
+263 EGDEAI
-277 EEEETAEVWKALV
+277 AEVWNALV

-296 VNKNGFDEVVIG
+296 VNKNGFSEVVVG

-323 DALGSGRV
+323 DALGPERV

-340 SSQGSK
+340 SSQGSV
-346 DDAAELA
+346 DDATELA
-353 KNFNIDFETIPIE
+353 GNFGIDFQTIPIE
-366 PGYTALTN
+366 AGYTALTN
-374 MLEPVF
+374 MLESVF
-380 EGHQSD
+380 SGHGPD

-397 GILLMAMSNKKGWLV
+397 GVLLMAMSNKKGWLV

-436 AVIKDCP
+436 AVLKDCP

-449 LCRWRNKQTS
+449 LCRWRNSQTTS
-459 SGWIPEASITKPP
+459 SWIPEASISKPP

-486 PPYEVLDPLL
+486 PPYELLDPLL

-501 RDKTAG
+501 QDRSAA
-507 ELISLGYDPEIVKR
+507 ELVAEGFDPEIVEQ
-521 ITGLVDLAEY
+521 ITRLVDLAEY

-540 RISTKAFGKDRRL
+540 RISAKAFGKDRRL

>member
-1 MASIRVALAQLNFR
+1 MASIRVALAQLNFCL
-15 VGDFKTNV
+15 GDFESNV
-23 ALIADA
+23 ASITEA
-29 YERAVEEQADVVVYS
+29 YDRALEREADVVVFS

-57 LKQQFLDDARAA
+57 LKQRFLEDARSALEDVAA
-69 VEEIAANTSNT
+69 HTSNA

-85 FPEVEGECLYNSAA
+85 FPEQDGDRIYNSAA
-99 ICYQGNIKG
+99 VCHQGAVTG

-130 ASAGPIIKIGS
+130 VSAGPIFQI
-141 ANIGVSICEDLWFDE
+141 AGVMVGISICEDQWFDE
-156 GPLDDQVSSG
+156 GPLNDQIASG

-180 GKDSDRASTVIER
+180 GKDAARASTVIER
-193 VSRHEIPVVYVNQV
+193 VTSHKIPVVYVNQV

-220 VADSRGELVARLPQ
+220 VANSEGELVARLPQ
-234 FEEMV
+234 FEEAV
-239 HLVDLEVEVS
+239 QIVDLDVDECGS
-249 DCGELPVIVASPSQ
+249 DELPVIVT
-263 ESKNLIPEMSVSKE
+263 SKKQKTKGEIAEPVVAEVDDPI
-277 EEEETAEVWKALV
+277 AEVWNALV

-296 VNKNGFDEVVIG
+296 VNKNGFSEVVIG

-323 DALGSGRV
+323 DALGPERV

-340 SSQGSK
+340 SSQGSE

-353 KNFNIDFETIPIE
+353 GNFGIDFQTIPIE
-366 PGYTALTN
+366 AGYTALTD
-374 MLEPVF
+374 MLESVF
-380 EGHQSD
+380 HGHSTD

-449 LCRWRNKQTS
+449 LCRWRNTQTTS
-459 SGWIPEASITKPP
+459 PWIPEASITKPP

-486 PPYEVLDPLL
+486 PPYELLDPLL

-501 RDKTAG
+501 QDRSAA
-507 ELISLGYDPEIVKR
+507 ELVAEGYDPEIVQQ
-521 ITGLVDLAEY
+521 ITRLVDLAEY

-540 RISTKAFGKDRRL
+540 RISMKAFGKDRRL

>member
-1 MASIRVALAQLNFR
+1 MASIRVALAQLNFCL
-15 VGDFKTNV
+15 GDFESNV
-23 ALIADA
+23 ASITEA
-29 YERAVEEQADVVVYS
+29 YDRALEREADVVVFS

-57 LKQQFLDDARAA
+57 LKQRFLEDACAA
-69 VEEIAANTSNT
+69 LEDVAAHTSNA

-85 FPEVEGECLYNSAA
+85 FPEQDGERIYNSAA
-99 ICYQGNIKG
+99 VCHQGAVTG

-130 ASAGPIIKIGS
+130 VSAGPIFQI
-141 ANIGVSICEDLWFDE
+141 AGVMVGISICEDQWFDE
-156 GPLDDQVSSG
+156 GPLNDQIASG

-180 GKDSDRASTVIER
+180 GKDAARASTVIER
-193 VSRHEIPVVYVNQV
+193 VTSHKIPVVYVNQV

-220 VADSRGELVARLPQ
+220 VANSEGQLFARLPQ
-234 FEEMV
+234 FEEAV
-239 HLVDLEVEVS
+239 QIVDLDVDECDS
-249 DCGELPVIVASPSQ
+249 GELPVIVT
-263 ESKNLIPEMSVSKE
+263 SKKQKKKGEIAEPVVAEVDDPI
-277 EEEETAEVWKALV
+277 AEVWNALV

-296 VNKNGFDEVVIG
+296 VNKNGFSEVVIG

-323 DALGSGRV
+323 DALGPERV

-340 SSQGSK
+340 SSQGSE

-353 KNFNIDFETIPIE
+353 RNFGIDFQTIPIE
-366 PGYTALTN
+366 AGYTALTD
-374 MLEPVF
+374 MLESVF
-380 EGHQSD
+380 RGHSAD

-449 LCRWRNKQTS
+449 LCRWRNTQTTS
-459 SGWIPEASITKPP
+459 PWIPEASITKPP
-472 SAELR
+472 SAELS

-486 PPYEVLDPLL
+486 PPYELLDPLL

-501 RDKTAG
+501 QDRSAA
-507 ELISLGYDPEIVKR
+507 ELVAEGYDPEIVQQ
-521 ITGLVDLAEY
+521 ITRLVDLAEY

-540 RISTKAFGKDRRL
+540 RISMKAFGKDRRL

>member
-15 VGDFKTNV
+15 VGDFETNV
-23 ALIADA
+23 ELISEA
-29 YERAVEEQADVVVYS
+29 YERAVEQQADLVVYS

-69 VEEIAANTSNT
+69 VEQIAAKTSNT

-85 FPEVEGECLYNSAA
+85 FPELESDCLYNSAA
-99 ICYQGNIKG
+99 ICYQGSVKG

-130 ASAGPIIKIGS
+130 ASAGPIIEIAGV
-141 ANIGVSICEDLWFDE
+141 NIGVSICEDLWFDE
-156 GPLDDQVSSG
+156 GPIDDQVSSG
-166 VGLAISLNASPYQR
+166 IGLVISLNASPYQR
-180 GKDSDRASTVIER
+180 GKDLDRASTVIER
-193 VSRHEIPVVYVNQV
+193 VTRHKIPVVYVNQV

-220 VADSRGELVARLPQ
+220 VADSRGQLVARLPQ
-234 FEEMV
+234 FEEMIHV
-239 HLVDLEVEVS
+239 VDLEVEDS

-263 ESKNLIPEMSVSKE
+263 EPKNLIPEMSVSK

-366 PGYTALTN
+366 SGYSALTN

-386 LTEENLQSRLR
+386 LTEENLQSRIR

-459 SGWIPEASITKPP
+459 SAWIPEASITKPP

>member
-15 VGDFKTNV
+15 LGDFKTNV
-23 ALIADA
+23 ALMTEA
-29 YERAVEEQADVVVYS
+29 YERAAEQQADVVVYS

-69 VEEIAANTSNT
+69 VEQIAASTSNAA
-80 VAVVG
+80 AVIG
-85 FPEVEGECLYNSAA
+85 FPEVEGESLYNSAA
-99 ICYQGNIKG
+99 VCHQGTIKG

-116 NYSVFDEKRYFTPG
+116 NYSVFDEKRYFTSG
-130 ASAGPIIKIGS
+130 TSAGPIIEIAG
-141 ANIGVSICEDLWFDE
+141 ANIGISICEDIWFDE
-156 GPLDDQVSSG
+156 GPIDDQVASG
-166 VGLAISLNASPYQR
+166 VGLVVSLNASPYQR
-180 GKDSDRASTVIER
+180 GKDSDRASTVIDR
-193 VSRHEIPVVYVNQV
+193 VARHQIPVVYVNQV

-220 VADSRGELVARLPQ
+220 VIDSRGEVVARLPQ
-234 FEEMV
+234 FEETV
-239 HLVDLEVEVS
+239 QLVDLEVEDS
-249 DCGELPVIVASPSQ
+249 GSGDLPVIVASQSHQP
-263 ESKNLIPEMSVSKE
+263 KNPIPAVTIPKE
-277 EEEETAEVWKALV
+277 EEEVAEVWKALV

-296 VNKNGFDEVVIG
+296 VNKNGFGDVVIG

-313 DSSLVAAIAV
+313 DSSLVTAIAV
-323 DALGSGRV
+323 DALGSERV

-346 DDAAELA
+346 DDAAALA
-353 KNFNIDFETIPIE
+353 ENFGIDFEIIPIE
-366 PGYTALTN
+366 PGYVALTN

-380 EGHQSD
+380 DGHEND

-397 GILLMAMSNKKGWLV
+397 GVLLMAISNKKGWLV

-459 SGWIPEASITKPP
+459 SAWIPEASITKPP

-501 RDKTAG
+501 RDQTAAD
-507 ELISLGYDPEIVKR
+507 LISGGYDPDIVGR
-521 ITGLVDLAEY
+521 ITRLVDLSEY

-540 RISTKAFGKDRRL
+540 RISNKAFGKDRRL
-553 PITNRYR
+553 PITNQYR

>member
-15 VGDFKTNV
+15 VGDFETNV
-23 ALIADA
+23 ELISEA
-29 YERAVEEQADVVVYS
+29 YERAVEQQADLVVYS

-57 LKQQFLDDARAA
+57 LKQQFLDDARSA
-69 VEEIAANTSNT
+69 VEQIAAKTSNT

-85 FPEVEGECLYNSAA
+85 FPELESDCLYNSAA
-99 ICYQGNIKG
+99 ICYQGSVKG

-130 ASAGPIIKIGS
+130 ASAGPIIEIAGV
-141 ANIGVSICEDLWFDE
+141 NIGVSICEDLWFDE
-156 GPLDDQVSSG
+156 GPIDNQVSSG
-166 VGLAISLNASPYQR
+166 LGLVISLNASPYQR

-193 VSRHEIPVVYVNQV
+193 VTRHKIPVVYVNQV

-220 VADSRGELVARLPQ
+220 VADSRGQLVARLPQ
-234 FEEMV
+234 FEEMIHV
-239 HLVDLEVEVS
+239 VDLEVEDS

-263 ESKNLIPEMSVSKE
+263 EPKNLIPEMSVSK

-366 PGYTALTN
+366 SGYTALTN

-386 LTEENLQSRLR
+386 LTEENLQSRIR

-459 SGWIPEASITKPP
+459 SAWIPEASITKPP

>member
-1 MASIRVALAQLNFR
+1 MASIRVALAQLNFCL
-15 VGDFKTNV
+15 GDFESNV
-23 ALIADA
+23 ASITEA
-29 YERAVEEQADVVVYS
+29 YDRALEREAEVVVFS

-57 LKQQFLDDARAA
+57 LKQRFLEDARAA
-69 VEEIAANTSNT
+69 LEDVAAHTSNA

-85 FPEVEGECLYNSAA
+85 FPEQDGERIYNSAA
-99 ICYQGNIKG
+99 VCHQGAVTG

-130 ASAGPIIKIGS
+130 VSAGPIFQI
-141 ANIGVSICEDLWFDE
+141 AGVMVGISICEDQWFDE
-156 GPLDDQVSSG
+156 GPLNDQIASG

-180 GKDSDRASTVIER
+180 GKDAARASTVIER
-193 VSRHEIPVVYVNQV
+193 VTSHKIPVVYVNQV

-220 VADSRGELVARLPQ
+220 VANSEGELIARLPQ
-234 FEEMV
+234 FEEAV
-239 HLVDLEVEVS
+239 QIVDLDVDECDS
-249 DCGELPVIVASPSQ
+249 GELPVIVT
-263 ESKNLIPEMSVSKE
+263 SKKQKKKGEIAEPVVAEVDDPI
-277 EEEETAEVWKALV
+277 AEVWNALV

-296 VNKNGFDEVVIG
+296 VNKNGFSEVVIG

-323 DALGSGRV
+323 DALGPERV

-340 SSQGSK
+340 SSQGSE

-353 KNFNIDFETIPIE
+353 RNFGIDFQTNPIE
-366 PGYTALTN
+366 AGDTALTD
-374 MLEPVF
+374 MLESVF
-380 EGHQSD
+380 RGHSAD

-449 LCRWRNKQTS
+449 LCRWRNTQTTS
-459 SGWIPEASITKPP
+459 PWIPEASITKPP

-486 PPYEVLDPLL
+486 PPYELLDPLL

-501 RDKTAG
+501 QDRSAA
-507 ELISLGYDPEIVKR
+507 ELVAEGYDPEIVQQ
-521 ITGLVDLAEY
+521 ITRLVDLAEY

-540 RISTKAFGKDRRL
+540 RISMKAFGKDRRL

>member
-1 MASIRVALAQLNFR
+1 MASIRVALAQLNFCL
-15 VGDFKTNV
+15 GDFESNV
-23 ALIADA
+23 ASITEA
-29 YERAVEEQADVVVYS
+29 YDRALEREADVVVFS

-57 LKQQFLDDARAA
+57 LKQRFLEDARSALEDVAA
-69 VEEIAANTSNT
+69 HTSNA

-85 FPEVEGECLYNSAA
+85 FPEQDGERIYNSAA
-99 ICYQGNIKG
+99 VCHQGAVTG

-130 ASAGPIIKIGS
+130 VSAGPIFQI
-141 ANIGVSICEDLWFDE
+141 AGVMVGISICEDQWFDE
-156 GPLDDQVSSG
+156 GPLNDQIASG

-180 GKDSDRASTVIER
+180 GKDAARASTVIER
-193 VSRHEIPVVYVNQV
+193 VTSHKIPVVYVNQG

-220 VADSRGELVARLPQ
+220 VANSEGELIARLPQ
-234 FEEMV
+234 FEEAV
-239 HLVDLEVEVS
+239 QIVDLDVDECDS
-249 DCGELPVIVASPSQ
+249 GELPVIVT
-263 ESKNLIPEMSVSKE
+263 SKKQKKKGEIAEPVVAEVDDPI
-277 EEEETAEVWKALV
+277 AEVWNALV

-296 VNKNGFDEVVIG
+296 VNKNGFSEVVIG

-323 DALGSGRV
+323 DALGPERV

-340 SSQGSK
+340 SSQGSE

-353 KNFNIDFETIPIE
+353 RNFGIDFQTIPIE
-366 PGYTALTN
+366 AGYTALTD
-374 MLEPVF
+374 MLESVF
-380 EGHQSD
+380 RGHSAD

-449 LCRWRNKQTS
+449 LCRWRNTQTTS
-459 SGWIPEASITKPP
+459 PWIPEASITKPP

-486 PPYEVLDPLL
+486 PPYELLDPLL

-501 RDKTAG
+501 QDRSAA
-507 ELISLGYDPEIVKR
+507 ELVAEGYDPEIVQQ
-521 ITGLVDLAEY
+521 ITRLVDLAEY

-540 RISTKAFGKDRRL
+540 RISMKAFGKDRRL

>member
-1 MASIRVALAQLNFR
+1 MASIRVALAQLNFCL
-15 VGDFKTNV
+15 GDFESNV
-23 ALIADA
+23 ASITEA
-29 YERAVEEQADVVVYS
+29 YDRALEREADVVVFS

-57 LKQQFLDDARAA
+57 LKQRFLEDARSALEDVAA
-69 VEEIAANTSNT
+69 HTSNA

-85 FPEVEGECLYNSAA
+85 FPEQDGERIYNSAA
-99 ICYQGNIKG
+99 VCHQGAVTG

-130 ASAGPIIKIGS
+130 VSAGPIFQI
-141 ANIGVSICEDLWFDE
+141 AGVMVGISICEDQWFDE
-156 GPLDDQVSSG
+156 GPLNDQIASG

-180 GKDSDRASTVIER
+180 GKDAARASTVIER
-193 VSRHEIPVVYVNQV
+193 VTSHKIPVVYVNQV

-220 VADSRGELVARLPQ
+220 VANSEGELIARLPQ
-234 FEEMV
+234 FEEAV
-239 HLVDLEVEVS
+239 QIVDLDVDECDS
-249 DCGELPVIVASPSQ
+249 GELPVIVT
-263 ESKNLIPEMSVSKE
+263 SKKQKKKGEIAEPVVAEVDDPI
-277 EEEETAEVWKALV
+277 AEVWNALV

-296 VNKNGFDEVVIG
+296 VNKNGFSEVVIG

-323 DALGSGRV
+323 DALGPERV
-331 HGVSMPSRY
+331 HGVSVPSRY
-340 SSQGSK
+340 SSQGSE

-353 KNFNIDFETIPIE
+353 RNFGIDFQTIPIE
-366 PGYTALTN
+366 AGYTALTD
-374 MLEPVF
+374 MLESVF
-380 EGHQSD
+380 RGHSAD

-423 GYSTLYGDTAGGF
+423 GYSTLYVDTAGGF

-449 LCRWRNKQTS
+449 LCRWRNTQTTS
-459 SGWIPEASITKPP
+459 PWIPEASITKPP

-486 PPYEVLDPLL
+486 PPYELLDPLL

-501 RDKTAG
+501 QDRSAA
-507 ELISLGYDPEIVKR
+507 ELVAEGYDPEIVQQ
-521 ITGLVDLAEY
+521 ITRLVDLAEY

-540 RISTKAFGKDRRL
+540 RISMKAFGKDRRL

>member
-15 VGDFKTNV
+15 VGDFETNV
-23 ALIADA
+23 ELISEA
-29 YERAVEEQADVVVYS
+29 YERAVEQQADLVVYS

-57 LKQQFLDDARAA
+57 LKQQFLDDARSA
-69 VEEIAANTSNT
+69 VEQIAAKTSNT

-85 FPEVEGECLYNSAA
+85 FPELESDCLYNSAA
-99 ICYQGNIKG
+99 ICYQGSVKG

-130 ASAGPIIKIGS
+130 ASAGPIIEIAGV
-141 ANIGVSICEDLWFDE
+141 NIGVSICEDLWFDE
-156 GPLDDQVSSG
+156 GPIDDQVSSG
-166 VGLAISLNASPYQR
+166 IGLVISLNASPYQR
-180 GKDSDRASTVIER
+180 GKDLDRASTVIER
-193 VSRHEIPVVYVNQV
+193 VTRHKIPVVYVNQV

-220 VADSRGELVARLPQ
+220 VADSRGQLVARLPQ
-234 FEEMV
+234 FEEMIHV
-239 HLVDLEVEVS
+239 VDLEVEDS

-263 ESKNLIPEMSVSKE
+263 EPKNLIPEMSVSK

-366 PGYTALTN
+366 SGYSALTN

-386 LTEENLQSRLR
+386 LTEENLQSRIR

>member
-15 VGDFKTNV
+15 VGDFETNV
-23 ALIADA
+23 ELISEA
-29 YERAVEEQADVVVYS
+29 YERAVEQQADLVVYS

-69 VEEIAANTSNT
+69 VDQIAARTSNA

-85 FPEVEGECLYNSAA
+85 FPELESDCLYNSAA
-99 ICYQGNIKG
+99 ICYQGSVKG

-130 ASAGPIIKIGS
+130 ASAGPIIEIAGV
-141 ANIGVSICEDLWFDE
+141 NIGVSICEDLWFDE
-156 GPLDDQVSSG
+156 GPIDDQVSSG
-166 VGLAISLNASPYQR
+166 IGLVISLNASPYQR

-193 VSRHEIPVVYVNQV
+193 VTRHKIPVVYVNQV

-220 VADSRGELVARLPQ
+220 VADSRGQLVARLPQ
-234 FEEMV
+234 FEEMIHV
-239 HLVDLEVEVS
+239 VDLEVEDS

-263 ESKNLIPEMSVSKE
+263 EPKNLIPEMSVSK

>member
-1 MASIRVALAQLNFR
+1 MASIRVALAQLNFCL
-15 VGDFKTNV
+15 GDFESNV
-23 ALIADA
+23 ASITEA
-29 YERAVEEQADVVVYS
+29 YDRALEREADVVVFS

-57 LKQQFLDDARAA
+57 LKQRFLEDACAA
-69 VEEIAANTSNT
+69 LEDVAAHTSNA

-85 FPEVEGECLYNSAA
+85 FPEQDGERIYNSAA
-99 ICYQGNIKG
+99 VCHQGAVTG

-130 ASAGPIIKIGS
+130 VSAGPIFQI
-141 ANIGVSICEDLWFDE
+141 AGVMVGISICEDQWFDE
-156 GPLDDQVSSG
+156 GPLNDQIASG

-180 GKDSDRASTVIER
+180 GKDAARASTVIER
-193 VSRHEIPVVYVNQV
+193 VTSHKIPVVYVNQV

-220 VADSRGELVARLPQ
+220 VANSEGELVARLPQ
-234 FEEMV
+234 FEEAV
-239 HLVDLEVEVS
+239 QIVDLDVDECDS
-249 DCGELPVIVASPSQ
+249 GELPVIVT
-263 ESKNLIPEMSVSKE
+263 SKKQKKKGEIAEPVVAEVDDPI
-277 EEEETAEVWKALV
+277 AEVWNALV

-296 VNKNGFDEVVIG
+296 VNKNGFSEVVIG

-323 DALGSGRV
+323 DALGPERV

-340 SSQGSK
+340 SSQGSE

-353 KNFNIDFETIPIE
+353 RNFGIDFQTIPIE
-366 PGYTALTN
+366 AGYTALTD
-374 MLEPVF
+374 MLESVF
-380 EGHQSD
+380 RGHSAD

-449 LCRWRNKQTS
+449 LCRWRNTQTTS
-459 SGWIPEASITKPP
+459 PWIPEASITKPP

-486 PPYEVLDPLL
+486 PPYELLDPLL

-501 RDKTAG
+501 QDRSAA
-507 ELISLGYDPEIVKR
+507 ELVAEGYDPEIVQQ
-521 ITGLVDLAEY
+521 ITRLVDLAEY

-540 RISTKAFGKDRRL
+540 RISMKAFGKDRRL